1 MLDENLNQQP
11 TAEELQE
18 EEIALQDS
26 KEEEIRNSI
35 IEKYELDEYDNA
47 ELIDKLTKDFV
58 AQRKSFGKVVAQKRS
73 YRELVQKANLGKDNE
88 KDLQPLS
95 REEIEKSVEEKFF
108 NRDLE
113 ELEYSDDVKDAIKKI
128 CKVNNVSVKQAQK
141 DPYIQYLITQE
152 DGDKNM
158 DKSALSGKKNGSP
171 AKPDFKALDPSNY
184 DFSTKEGRDKWEA
197 DKQARNK

>member
-1 MLDENLNQQP
+1 MDENLLQQP

-18 EEIALQDS
+18 EEIALKDS

-35 IEKYELDEYDNA
+35 IEKYELSEDDDED
-47 ELIDKLTKDFV
+47 LIDKLTADIL

-73 YRELVQKANLGKDNE
+73 YRELVQKANSGKDE
-88 KDLQPLS
+88 KPQTLS
-95 REEIEKSVEEKFF
+95 KEEIEKSLEEKFF

-113 ELEYSDDVKDAIKKI
+113 ELDYSDNVKDAVRKI

-141 DPYIQYLITQE
+141 DPYIQYLIEQE
-152 DGDKNM
+152 TDEKIL
-158 DKSALSGKKNGSP
+158 DKSAISQKKNSIPGK
-171 AKPDFKALDPSNY
+171 ADLKPLNPDNY

-197 DKQARNK
+197 DKKSRNK

>member
-1 MLDENLNQQP
+1 MADENLLQQP

-18 EEIALQDS
+18 EEIALKDS
-26 KEEEIRNSI
+26 KEEEIRNSV
-35 IEKYELDEYDNA
+35 IEKYGLTEEDNK
-47 ELIDKLTKDFV
+47 ELIDKLTNDISL
-58 AQRKSFGKVVAQKRS
+58 QRKSFGKVVSQKRS
-73 YRELVQKANLGKDNE
+73 WREKVLKGTPDKDK

-95 REEIEKSVEEKFF
+95 KEEIEKSVEEKFF

-113 ELEYSDDVKDAIKKI
+113 ELDYSDDVKDAVKKI
-128 CKVNNVSVKQAQK
+128 CKMSNISVKQAQK

-171 AKPDFKALDPSNY
+171 AKPDLKALDPNNY
-184 DFSTKEGRDKWEA
+184 DFSTEEGRDKWEA